1 MRGGAGKRREVVEVR
16 GDARP
21 PALPG
26 LASGRSLRLLPAP
39 SPHPPVLPSPPV
51 HDGNTMAAAAQ
62 LSLTQVTPPAHPPGS
77 VGWCPR
83 PAPSPTALRFTDPGS
98 FSRPRTGRPIVRARA
113 CACVPEGGRHPEPAA
128 PPWQPR
134 PQPGSV
140 GAHPT
145 VSPPL
150 RAPAVWRVP
159 RARLSPSRPLSLHSA
174 FTHPGSFLLP
184 GQTVPGEL
192 VSSRGSASPPGQPS
206 ALTRLTLWAEQRA
219 SPS

>member
-1 MRGGAGKRREVVEVR
+1 MRGGAGERREVVEVR

-113 CACVPEGGRHPEPAA
+113 SACVPEGGRHPEPAA
-128 PPWQPR
+128 PLWQPR
-134 PQPGSV
+134 PQSGSV
-140 GAHPT
+140 GSPC

-150 RAPAVWRVP
+150 RAPAVRPVP
-159 RARLSPSRPLSLHSA
+159 RARLSPRPAPLPPFSFHPPRKFPPSRPDC
-174 FTHPGSFLLP
+174 P
-184 GQTVPGEL
+184 
-192 VSSRGSASPPGQPS
+192 R
-206 ALTRLTLWAEQRA
+206 
-219 SPS
+219 